1 MSPWREL
8 DHTADWALQ
17 IWAPSLEQLFTDAAR
32 GMFQLVG
39 TEAGEG
45 PARRLTVRVEAPDY
59 EALLVAWLQELL
71 YQAEAGRMAF
81 DDYQIKSLTPTT
93 LVAEAAGRP
102 GAHQGSRIKAV
113 TYHDLAIVCDEAGCT
128 ASIVFDV

>member
-17 IWAPSLEQLFTDAAR
+17 ISAPSLEQLFTDAAR
-32 GMFQLVG
+32 GMFQLAG

-45 PARRLTVRVEAPDY
+45 PARRLAVRLEAPDH

-71 YQAEAGRMAF
+71 YQAEAGRLAF
-81 DDYQIKSLTPTT
+81 DDYWIKVLTPTT
-93 LVAEAAGRP
+93 LLAEVSGRSAAQP
-102 GAHQGSRIKAV
+102 GSRIKAV
-113 TYHDLAIVCDEAGCT
+113 TYHDLAIVCNETGCT
-128 ASIVFDV
+128 ASLVFDV